1 MDIPD
6 LRNPDPA
13 RGERSPENTVFNDLI
28 PPMKKISE
36 ALADVEDTGESMSIA
51 VAIEYVNAL
60 IGVADDL
67 KRNLRLIQHEI
78 NRPVREA
85 KKMSREQRAE
95 RREAIKAE
103 RRKERELEA
112 AALAEKR
119 RAAKEERR
127 KANRLRYWSSRYPDH
142 VASPIWSKDR

>member
-6 LRNPDPA
+6 LRNPDPS

-28 PPMKKISE
+28 PAMKKVSE

-51 VAIEYVNAL
+51 VAIEYINAL
-60 IGVADDL
+60 IGVADDF
-67 KRNLRLIQHEI
+67 KRNLRFIQYEI
-78 NRPVREA
+78 NRPAREA
-85 KKMSREQRAE
+85 RSMSREQRAA

-103 RRKERELEA
+103 RRKEREREA

-119 RAAKEERR
+119 RLAKEERR
-127 KANRLRYWSSRYPDH
+127 KANRLQYWSSRYPEH
-142 VASPIWSKDR
+142 VAAPTWSKDR